1 MSKKENFSASQ
12 SQEAKG
18 KRSDYDPALL
28 KKLIDEGHNAK
39 ELCELLGI
47 KHRQVLRS
55 HVLKLMATQKIYVEV
70 PGLFEKR
77 TRQAY
82 CNRQGEIRF
91 CMKNIDFKGMELVP
105 DETEFTVFV
114 ENNTITLQK
123 IVHGNGSATNDPTSA
138 AGETYTE
145 TPPQGE

>member
-1 MSKKENFSASQ
+1 MTKKDSFTGSQ
-12 SQEAKG
+12 NQEAKG

-39 ELCELLGI
+39 ELCDLLGI

-82 CNRQGEIRF
+82 CNKQGDIRF
-91 CMKNIDFKGMELVP
+91 CMKNIDFKGMELIP
-105 DETEFTVFV
+105 DQTEFTVFV
-114 ENNTITLQK
+114 EGNTITLQK
-123 IVHGNGSATNDPTSA
+123 IVHGSGSMTSSQMSA
-138 AGETYTE
+138 ADETNTE
-145 TPPQGE
+145 TKPLG